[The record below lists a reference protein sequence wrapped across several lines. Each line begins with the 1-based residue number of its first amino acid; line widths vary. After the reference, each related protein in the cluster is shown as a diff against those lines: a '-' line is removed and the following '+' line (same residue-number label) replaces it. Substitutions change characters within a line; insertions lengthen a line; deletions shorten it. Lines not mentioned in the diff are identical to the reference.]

1 LTAVKAGD
9 DFMFDAAVTD
19 AAGNDAAFFS
29 SRTTTLNEFDGSD
42 DLKINGKVIDIT
54 AATDAQQ
61 LVSIINL
68 NAVPGVTASSS
79 SSGDLILTSLS
90 GEDIRVE
97 NFSENGNRFVTTV
110 DSLAGETAVATSQL
124 KLGGTVEVGDRFQ
137 VTINNGTIINVLGQ
151 AGATNADRI
160 TATATAI
167 ATAVNGTNGVTAA
180 AVGDKI
186 NITGTAGVMFNV
198 KVNTLEE
205 VATDN
210 QLATAG
216 VNGVFAAGAL
226 ATTGKRP
233 IDGQTF
239 SIISNGINMSGRLTL
254 TSATGGEI
262 RIEDKVA
269 GSAAK
274 LGLAAQGGSNE
285 QIGGALS
292 ILSQGSAQRSLA
304 SIDKALDTVNLQ
316 RAQLGA
322 IQNRLDATINN
333 LTSANSNTTAARS
346 RIMDA
351 DYSQETT
358 KLSKAQVIQQAAT
371 AMLAQANQAPQMV
384 LSLLK

>member
-1 LTAVKAGD
+1 
-9 DFMFDAAVTD
+9 
-19 AAGNDAAFFS
+19 
-29 SRTTTLNEFDGSD
+29 
-42 DLKINGKVIDIT
+42 
-54 AATDAQQ
+54 
-61 LVSIINL
+61 
-68 NAVPGVTASSS
+68 
-79 SSGDLILTSLS
+79 
-90 GEDIRVE
+90 
-97 NFSENGNRFVTTV
+97 
-110 DSLAGETAVATSQL
+110 
-124 KLGGTVEVGDRFQ
+124 
-137 VTINNGTIINVLGQ
+137 
-151 AGATNADRI
+151 
-160 TATATAI
+160 
-167 ATAVNGTNGVTAA
+167 
-180 AVGDKI
+180 
-186 NITGTAGVMFNV
+186 
-198 KVNTLEE
+198 
-205 VATDN
+205 
-210 QLATAG
+210 
-216 VNGVFAAGAL
+216 
-226 ATTGKRP
+226 
-233 IDGQTF
+233 
-239 SIISNGINMSGRLTL
+239 MSGRLTL

>member
-1 LTAVKAGD
+1 
-9 DFMFDAAVTD
+9 
-19 AAGNDAAFFS
+19 
-29 SRTTTLNEFDGSD
+29 
-42 DLKINGKVIDIT
+42 
-54 AATDAQQ
+54 
-61 LVSIINL
+61 
-68 NAVPGVTASSS
+68 
-79 SSGDLILTSLS
+79 
-90 GEDIRVE
+90 
-97 NFSENGNRFVTTV
+97 
-110 DSLAGETAVATSQL
+110 
-124 KLGGTVEVGDRFQ
+124 
-137 VTINNGTIINVLGQ
+137 
-151 AGATNADRI
+151 
-160 TATATAI
+160 
-167 ATAVNGTNGVTAA
+167 
-180 AVGDKI
+180 
-186 NITGTAGVMFNV
+186 MFNV
-198 KVNTLEE
+198 RLNTLEE
-205 VATDN
+205 IGADAAAGRLSAN
-210 QLATAG
+210 G
-216 VNGVFAAGAL
+216 VNGVFLAAEQTG
-226 ATTGKRP
+226 TGKRP

-239 SIISNGINMSGRLTL
+239 AMITNGINMSGRITL

-262 RIEDKVA
+262 RIEDKVV